1 MQAILQQEDLW
12 ITTTTNDNLSSPVG
26 IRTFRKGAE
35 NLESETDHLLCLLK
49 HFESR
54 HILEEA
60 LWQTEV
66 LPAVSS
72 FAEQIVGLGKP
83 VTLHLDT
90 HISTAFALGYYIG
103 NKSGTDISIVQKSPK
118 GGRAHWRAD
127 DTIAEAEQ
135 QWDFLESLVDE
146 GGTDLAVAI
155 SISNDVSAEV
165 EQYAK
170 SQMPGIIKILH
181 AKPKCGCG
189 FTAIKDANHILQY
202 IEHLNKEIR
211 AWKVANRSG
220 AKLHLF
226 ISAPNAFCF
235 FLGEHASGYG
245 RIILYEY
252 DFEGLRSQTYL
263 PSLSLP
269 L

>member
-1 MQAILQQEDLW
+1 MGSEMCIRDSNKLDKKDLQAILQQEDLW

-146 GGTDLAVAI
+146 
-155 SISNDVSAEV
+155 
-165 EQYAK
+165 
-170 SQMPGIIKILH
+170 
-181 AKPKCGCG
+181 
-189 FTAIKDANHILQY
+189 
-202 IEHLNKEIR
+202 
-211 AWKVANRSG
+211 
-220 AKLHLF
+220 
-226 ISAPNAFCF
+226 
-235 FLGEHASGYG
+235 
-245 RIILYEY
+245 
-252 DFEGLRSQTYL
+252 
-263 PSLSLP
+263 LSLIHI
-269 L
+269 